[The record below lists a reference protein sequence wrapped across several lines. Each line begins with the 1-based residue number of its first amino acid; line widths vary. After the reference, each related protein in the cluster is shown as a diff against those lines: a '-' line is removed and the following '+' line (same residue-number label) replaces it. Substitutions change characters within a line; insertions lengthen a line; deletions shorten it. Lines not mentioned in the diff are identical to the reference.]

1 MSGIIKHNLKIIF
14 LIVVAVSFLAVVYAQ
29 DRSQYTKEQIQE
41 QISQE
46 KQLIRELAK
55 MFLVDALPEL
65 VKEDPTLAEQ
75 ALVKYVLAI
84 WKRGDK
90 MPTTFILRMVKA
102 KGHYFPAIW
111 ASVRVVIPSHM

>member
-1 MSGIIKHNLKIIF
+1 MKHNLKIIF

-75 ALVKYVLAI
+75 ALVKYKDVFSSM
-84 WKRGDK
+84 DQNE
-90 MPTTFILRMVKA
+90 FIYLL
-102 KGHYFPAIW
+102 GHFY
-111 ASVRVVIPSHM
+111 VRVGENAKAISHFTSL

>member
-1 MSGIIKHNLKIIF
+1 MKHILKIIF

-29 DRSQYTKEQIQE
+29 DISQYTKEQIQE

-46 KQLIRELAK
+46 KQIIRELAK

-75 ALVKYVLAI
+75 ALVKY
-84 WKRGDK
+84 K
-90 MPTTFILRMVKA
+90 MFFPVWIKMNLFIYL
-102 KGHYFPAIW
+102 
-111 ASVRVVIPSHM
+111 VISMFV